1 MIEST
6 ENRSHGSDI
15 MKTVA
20 ECLNY
25 GVIYV
30 EEDGRIGEYSPRAK
44 EMMGVTLPEGESHPE
59 GELTSG
65 YIVFASMTHVTY
77 DLTNLWKWEAE
88 LTAVHMWNWEIRE
101 FHIAWFPLKA

>member
-6 ENRSHGSDI
+6 ENRRHGSDI

-30 EEDGRIGEYSPRAK
+30 EEDGRIGEYSPRQRK
-44 EMMGVTLPEGESHPE
+44 
-59 GELTSG
+59 
-65 YIVFASMTHVTY
+65 
-77 DLTNLWKWEAE
+77 
-88 LTAVHMWNWEIRE
+88 
-101 FHIAWFPLKA
+101 